1 MVGNAETV
9 EFEDGVCRV
18 SIAFNSRHYGEIG
31 TAERLASNPGQPE
44 ATNFG
49 SSESLAERFPREGN
63 FFVRFIPGAGRRTSA
78 LVSSFGTSEAC
89 RGSRRLCSTP
99 HPSLPGGLL

>member
-31 TAERLASNPGQPE
+31 TAERLASNPSQPV

-49 SSESLAERFPREGN
+49 SSE
-63 FFVRFIPGAGRRTSA
+63 
-78 LVSSFGTSEAC
+78 
-89 RGSRRLCSTP
+89 
-99 HPSLPGGLL
+99 